1 MNPDGP
7 HFRISFLCQKT
18 KMPPWMRFMGRD
30 LPQEQDPSNDVTA
43 DEVLVIDRV
52 GHRVRF
58 LLGFVWAFDFETFS
72 NIIS

>member
-1 MNPDGP
+1 
-7 HFRISFLCQKT
+7 
-18 KMPPWMRFMGRD
+18 MRFMGRD

>member
-1 MNPDGP
+1 
-7 HFRISFLCQKT
+7 
-18 KMPPWMRFMGRD
+18 MGRD

-52 GHRVRF
+52 GHLEV